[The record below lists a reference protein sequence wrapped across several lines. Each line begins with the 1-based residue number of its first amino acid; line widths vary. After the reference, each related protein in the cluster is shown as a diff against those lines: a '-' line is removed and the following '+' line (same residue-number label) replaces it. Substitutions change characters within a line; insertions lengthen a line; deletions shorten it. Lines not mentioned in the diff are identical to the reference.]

1 MLETYNKE
9 VLLDAENVKLVASNL
24 SKQSAVVDSSGVD
37 ILAGPR
43 ERVKEAV
50 IEVVKEQDNL
60 RLS

>member
-24 SKQSAVVDSSGVD
+24 SKQSAVVDSSSAD

-43 ERVKEAV
+43 EQTKEAV
-50 IEVVKEQDNL
+50 AEIIKEQDNL